1 MCNYELQKSLY
12 NQEFDSYLEIPISW
26 WLTIKDKYDY
36 LSALAIMIETIA
48 KIQSFYISNI
58 KNELAYVDQQYTEDE
73 VHEMINDSTFL
84 QFEEEEDEI
93 NNRRNIPISEIPNH
107 KVRVLIIEE
116 MFNLVKNAV
125 KCLNNYGKN
134 SDDSDINDDINETDS
149 KD

>member
-36 LSALAIMIETIA
+36 LSALAIM
-48 KIQSFYISNI
+48 
-58 KNELAYVDQQYTEDE
+58 LAYVDQQYTEDE